1 MPFYGESVA
10 LFVALLWSLGSF
22 IVTSA
27 AQKVGAIQLNID
39 RLVLGTIY
47 ILITAWILNIDFTMS
62 LSQIMWLSASG
73 IVGMFLGDSFLFRAF
88 KEIGPRFGL
97 LVFSLNP
104 AIAAII
110 AYFTFG
116 EDLGL
121 WGMLGISITLSG
133 IGMVVMDKRKFAE
146 NKFQI
151 NTKGVVYAALA
162 AIGQGT
168 GLVLAKMAYTESHLH
183 FFAATSVRLIAAFLC
198 MLPLA
203 ILFKKYK
210 NPIKLYAADTKIFAL
225 IALATFMGTYLG
237 VSLSYEAVTNAKVGI
252 ASTIMSSMPILM
264 LPMSYF
270 YFKEKIGIKGVLGAV
285 LAVGGIAALFMV

>member
-1 MPFYGESVA
+1 M
-10 LFVALLWSLGSF
+10 LLKRS
-22 IVTSA
+22 T
-27 AQKVGAIQLNID
+27 
-39 RLVLGTIY
+39 
-47 ILITAWILNIDFTMS
+47 
-62 LSQIMWLSASG
+62 
-73 IVGMFLGDSFLFRAF
+73 
-88 KEIGPRFGL
+88 PRYGL

-121 WGMLGISITLSG
+121 WGILGISITLSG
-133 IGMVVMDKRKFAE
+133 IGLVVMDKRKFAA

-151 NTKGVVYAALA
+151 NAKGVSYAVLA
-162 AIGQGT
+162 AMGQGT
-168 GLVLAKMAYTESHLH
+168 GLVLAKMAYMESHLH
-183 FFAATSVRLIAAFLC
+183 FFAATSVRLIAAFVC
-198 MLPLA
+198 MLPVAL
-203 ILFKKYK
+203 LFKKYK

-264 LPMSYF
+264 LPISYF
-270 YFKEKIGIKGVLGAV
+270 YFKENIGIKGILGAV

>member
-47 ILITAWILNIDFTMS
+47 ILLTAWILNIDFTMS
-62 LSQIMWLSASG
+62 SSQIMWLSASG

-88 KEIGPRFGL
+88 KEIGPRYGL

-104 AIAAII
+104 AIAAMI

-121 WGMLGISITLSG
+121 WGVLGISITLSG

-151 NTKGVVYAALA
+151 TGKGVLYAVLA

-168 GLVLAKMAYTESHLH
+168 GLVLAKMAYTESQLH
-183 FFAATSVRLIAAFLC
+183 FFAATSVRLIAAFVC
-198 MLPLA
+198 MIPVA
-203 ILFKKYK
+203 IIFKKYK
-210 NPIKLYAADTKIFAL
+210 NPVKIYSADYKLFGL
-225 IALATFMGTYLG
+225 IALATLMGTYLG
-237 VSLSYEAVTNAKVGI
+237 VSLSYEAVTHAKVGI

-270 YFKEKIGIKGVLGAV
+270 YFKEKIGFKGVLGAL